1 MFFEEGWIPVST
13 ASGEVFKRLQALNAD
28 GQIKDMKQ
36 GLKLHLSITIW
47 DICDASSR
55 CGVTGADGAVIEA
68 SKELVNWADPRSMTN
83 EHLDLLVGSVGSTT
97 LKDEN
102 GNMPTQAEL
111 EFRYGPF
118 LSLPVCVPVNN
129 FQSSLTFLEHEVK
142 NPLRDEEIVN
152 AAKAII
158 TMLDAGKVVTREIAR
173 EKLAATLSRRK
184 LKLAWALAADHRPQL
199 AAPNRWEGL

>member
-1 MFFEEGWIPVST
+1 MVDD
-13 ASGEVFKRLQALNAD
+13 D
-28 GQIKDMKQ
+28 GK
-36 GLKLHLSITIW
+36 
-47 DICDASSR
+47 A
-55 CGVTGADGAVIEA
+55 
-68 SKELVNWADPRSMTN
+68 
-83 EHLDLLVGSVGSTT
+83 
-97 LKDEN
+97 
-102 GNMPTQAEL
+102 PTQAEL
-111 EFRYGPF
+111 EERYGPF
-118 LSLPVCVPVNN
+118 LRLPVCVPVNN

-158 TMLDAGKVVTREIAR
+158 AMVDAQKLVTREIAR